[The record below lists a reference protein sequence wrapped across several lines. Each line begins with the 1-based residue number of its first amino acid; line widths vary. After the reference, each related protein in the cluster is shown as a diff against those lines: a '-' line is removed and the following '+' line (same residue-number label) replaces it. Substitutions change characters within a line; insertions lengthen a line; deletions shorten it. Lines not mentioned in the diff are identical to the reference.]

1 MLNIELRAVLEHKL
15 TIAELI
21 GTVAILAV
29 PYLIIGGVWSAT
41 HTEHLQHLQG
51 ADRVVSFLGSIA
63 SWPIL
68 WFSDVCVM

>member
-21 GTVAILAV
+21 GTAAMLAV

-41 HTEHLQHLQG
+41 HTEHLQHMQG

>member
-1 MLNIELRAVLEHKL
+1 MLNIELRAVLDHKL

-21 GTVAILAV
+21 GTVAMLAV

-41 HTEHLQHLQG
+41 HTEHLLQLQG
-51 ADRVVSFLGSIA
+51 GDRVVSFLGSIA

>member
-1 MLNIELRAVLEHKL
+1 MTDIRAMLDHKL

-21 GTVAILAV
+21 GTGVMLAT
-29 PYLIIGGVWSAT
+29 PYLIIGGIWSAT
-41 HTEHLQHLQG
+41 HTEHLQHMHG
-51 ADRVVSFLGSIA
+51 TDRVVSFLGSIA